1 MTSRTGVTDEAIV
14 LRRVDYGEADRV
26 LTLLTKDRGKLGALA
41 KGARKP
47 SSSLSTATD
56 LFVHGRYQLVPGRG
70 ELEIITHGEVI
81 GAREPGQPY
90 DVLLGAGACAEVVD
104 RLMVDRFPDPGVF
117 LLVVSALDVLWSR
130 ARPPAAAVAWCGL
143 SLLVHLGYAPILDR
157 CVRCHE
163 MLVEQTSWFVAHLG
177 GLQCAKCHA
186 AAPGGFSVDVRTQ
199 KLLRLIAKGDAAL
212 FFRVRIDD
220 SSIVQLVEVLS
231 DALEEHLHSALHAL
245 PMLRERLPRMH
256 A

>member
-1 MTSRTGVTDEAIV
+1 MTDEAIV

-26 LTLLTKDRGKLGALA
+26 LTLLTKERGKLGALA

-47 SSSLSTATD
+47 SSALSTVTD
-56 LFVHGRYQLVPGRG
+56 LFVHGRFQLVPGRG
-70 ELEIITHGEVI
+70 DLEIVTHGEVL
-81 GAREPGQPY
+81 GTREPGQPY

-104 RLMVDRFPDPGVF
+104 RLMVDRFPDPGAF
-117 LLVVSALDVLWSR
+117 LLVASALDVLWSR
-130 ARPPAAAVAWCGL
+130 ARPPAASVAWCGL

-163 MLVEQTSWFVAHLG
+163 VLSARTSWYAARLG
-177 GLQCAKCHA
+177 GLVCDSCHA
-186 AAPGGFSVDVRTQ
+186 AAPGGFPVDVRTQ
-199 KLLRLIAKGDAAL
+199 KLLRLIAKGDAAT
-212 FFRVRIDD
+212 FFRVRTDD
-220 SSIVQLVEVLS
+220 IVTVQLLDVLT

-245 PMLRERLPRMH
+245 PMLRARLPRMH